1 MSEEENKT
9 KESENSIQEPVA
21 NAEKQEEKEPR
32 EHFTLYPK
40 KKKRLG
46 KYISRLS
53 SDELCKL
60 QRRKTL
66 YMYLSTLFFGV
77 NLFLKVEGRTWLSE
91 KESLFAVFSLYVICQ
106 TAMLF
111 YSVYIMIMGRL
122 GHRIQSEIKEKDAPL
137 DGFEKHTYRA
147 YEIFNGFHF
156 VMAAAEIA
164 VSLCDFGKWGAA
176 NIVAAIASAVFSLLS
191 RQVLYKANAGNL
203 DFIPAREEAVTSDSE
218 KNGKK

>member
-1 MSEEENKT
+1 MAEEENKT
-9 KESENSIQEPVA
+9 NEPEDKVQTPAVEES
-21 NAEKQEEKEPR
+21 KQEGKEPR

-46 KYISRLS
+46 KYVSRLS
-53 SDELCKL
+53 SDELYKL
-60 QRRKTL
+60 QRRKSL
-66 YMYLSTLFFGV
+66 YMYLSTLFFGI

-106 TAMLF
+106 VAMLF
-111 YSVYIMIMGRL
+111 YSVYIVIMGRL
-122 GHRIQSEIKEKDAPL
+122 GHRIKSEIKEKDTPL
-137 DGFEKHTYRA
+137 DGLDKHTFRS

-164 VSLCDFGKWGAA
+164 VSLCAFGKWGAM
-176 NIVAAIASAVFSLLS
+176 NIVAAIASATFSLLS

-203 DFIPAREEAVTSDSE
+203 DFIPAREEEQQND
-218 KNGKK
+218 KK